1 MVTFNKEMKRI
12 FSLNHF
18 IKSELERHGGL
29 DACTIESITGWALGI
44 DGREVETVINE
55 ELSIY
60 TIGTYVIHSDWT
72 IEVGR

>member
-1 MVTFNKEMKRI
+1 MVTFKNEMKRI
-12 FSLNHF
+12 FSLNHY
-18 IKSELERHGGL
+18 IKSELERLGRL
-29 DACTIESITGWALGI
+29 DVCTIESITGWALGI
-44 DGREVETVINE
+44 DGREVESIINE